1 MLLAVKDQNKVNTQ
15 KPVRFATPYVNIRE
29 TDKEVILEAE
39 MPGLEKGDLEL
50 EVRGD
55 ELTITGKR
63 QNRQD
68 TPKNWTPLVKEI
80 ETCDYTRTFMLSGDL
95 EKEKINAKYENGV
108 LTLAIPKS
116 EKVQPKR
123 IPIH

>member
-80 ETCDYTRTFMLSGDL
+80 ETCDYKRTFMLSGDL

-108 LTLAIPKS
+108 LTLTIPKS